1 MFLIKKKILLIVSIA
16 SLFFLS
22 ACAGTGTKN
31 LSQLSFQNKPGESSL
46 FFVRPERYL
55 ASAVRISV
63 FVNGQEVGKLGIGE
77 MEKYPIKPGSH
88 SISIKSGDL
97 GGLGVGSD
105 SYAVIAEAN
114 KSYFFIIDFDQ
125 GFFIS
130 NWKITETSEQ
140 GFRKALN

>member
-46 FFVRPERYL
+46 FFVRPERFV
-55 ASAVRISV
+55 AGGGRVTV
-63 FVNGQEVGKLGIGE
+63 FVNGQEIAKLGIGE
-77 MEKYPIKPGSH
+77 MEKVPVKPGAQ
-88 SISIKSGDL
+88 SISAKAGDL
-97 GGLGVGSD
+97 LFGVGGD
-105 SYAVIAEAN
+105 SYSLIADPN
-114 KSYFFIIDFDQ
+114 KNYFFIVDIDV
-125 GFFIS
+125 GFFS
-130 NWKITETSEQ
+130 SSFKITETSEQ